1 MTDVNPLTDFDDVER
16 HLGDLLET
24 ENIILTYAAWMAHY
38 TSVYNV
44 ISGLSSVEDQYIL
57 YQKVLKAFSDHK
69 DVPRANVDL
78 TGHICRHFN
87 KNILPRLLEEDPS
100 RVNPYDVMT
109 HGPFEQPLPCKC
121 GNECKRM
128 SFDMSGVKYAG
139 NCQPAR

>member
-1 MTDVNPLTDFDDVER
+1 MTDVNPLTDLDDLER
-16 HLGDLLET
+16 HIGDLLKT
-24 ENIILTYAAWMAHY
+24 KNILLSYATYMDHY

-44 ISGLSSVEDQYIL
+44 LSGMSALVEDHVVL
-57 YQKVLKAFSDHK
+57 YQRFLKVLTEHK

-78 TGHICRHFN
+78 TGHIYRRFN
-87 KNILPRLLEEDPS
+87 RYILSRLLKEDPS

-109 HGPFEQPLPCKC
+109 HGPFNQPLPCKC

-139 NCQPAR
+139 NC